1 MHCSTQIENEA
12 VKAAALLPKQITT
25 MEKTEALLL
34 INSVLLG
41 IISIMFLVI
50 GYFLKDLHK
59 DFKTLI
65 ERVNKLYTDL
75 YSHISLFDNI
85 SKMFQKQVDSIDR
98 RLSHLEDKIKKEK
111 KEHE

>member
-1 MHCSTQIENEA
+1 MDKSEI
-12 VKAAALLPKQITT
+12 
-25 MEKTEALLL
+25 LLL
-34 INSVLLG
+34 VNSVLLG

-75 YSHISLFDNI
+75 YSHIHLFENI
-85 SKMFQKQVDSIDR
+85 SRVFQKQIDTIEER
-98 RLSHLEDKIKKEK
+98 IKQLEDKSSKKK
-111 KEHE
+111 ND

>member
-1 MHCSTQIENEA
+1 
-12 VKAAALLPKQITT
+12 

-34 INSVLLG
+34 VNSVLLG
-41 IISIMFLVI
+41 IISILFLVI

-75 YSHISLFDNI
+75 YSHINLFDNI
-85 SKMFQKQVDSIDR
+85 SKMFQKQVDSIDN
-98 RLSHLEDKIKKEK
+98 RLSHLEENLKKANKVDE
-111 KEHE
+111 

>member
-1 MHCSTQIENEA
+1 
-12 VKAAALLPKQITT
+12 

-75 YSHISLFDNI
+75 YTHINLFDNI
-85 SKMFQKQVDSIDR
+85 SKMFQKQVDSLDK
-98 RLSHLEDKIKKEK
+98 RLSQLEEK
-111 KEHE
+111 LKARKNENE

>member
-1 MHCSTQIENEA
+1 
-12 VKAAALLPKQITT
+12 
-25 MEKTEALLL
+25 MEKSEILLL
-34 INSVLLG
+34 VNSVLLA

-75 YSHISLFDNI
+75 YTHINLFDKI
-85 SKMFQKQVDSIDR
+85 SKMFQRQIDSI
-98 RLSHLEDKIKKEK
+98 EK
-111 KEHE
+111 KVEDIEEKISKKDNE

>member
-1 MHCSTQIENEA
+1 
-12 VKAAALLPKQITT
+12 
-25 MEKTEALLL
+25 MEKSEILLL
-34 INSVLLG
+34 VNSVLLA

-75 YSHISLFDNI
+75 YTHINLFDNI
-85 SKMFQKQVDSIDR
+85 SKMFQKQIDT
-98 RLSHLEDKIKKEK
+98 LENRIEQLEEK
-111 KEHE
+111 KAKGNDE

>member
-1 MHCSTQIENEA
+1 MA
-12 VKAAALLPKQITT
+12 
-25 MEKTEALLL
+25 
-34 INSVLLG
+34 

-75 YSHISLFDNI
+75 YTHINLFDNI
-85 SKMFQKQVDSIDR
+85 SKMFQKQIDT
-98 RLSHLEDKIKKEK
+98 LENRVEQLEEK
-111 KEHE
+111 KAKGKDE

>member
-1 MHCSTQIENEA
+1 MKPT
-12 VKAAALLPKQITT
+12 KALDLCFTIHRQ
-25 MEKTEALLL
+25 MEKSEILLL
-34 INSVLLG
+34 INSLLLA

-75 YSHISLFDNI
+75 YTHINLFDNI
-85 SKMFQKQVDSIDR
+85 SKMFQKQIDT
-98 RLSHLEDKIKKEK
+98 IEK
-111 KEHE
+111 KVEDIEEKISKKDNE

>member
-1 MHCSTQIENEA
+1 
-12 VKAAALLPKQITT
+12 
-25 MEKTEALLL
+25 MEKSEILLL
-34 INSVLLG
+34 ANSVLLA

-75 YSHISLFDNI
+75 YTHINLFDNI
-85 SKMFQKQVDSIDR
+85 SKMFQKQIDT
-98 RLSHLEDKIKKEK
+98 IEK
-111 KEHE
+111 KVDELEEKMSKGKDE

>member
-1 MHCSTQIENEA
+1 MKPT
-12 VKAAALLPKQITT
+12 KALHLCFTIHKQ
-25 MEKTEALLL
+25 MEKSEILLL
-34 INSVLLG
+34 VNSVLLA

-75 YSHISLFDNI
+75 YTHINLFDNI
-85 SKMFQKQVDSIDR
+85 SKMFQKQIDTIER
-98 RLSHLEDKIKKEK
+98 KVEDIEEKIAKKDNE
-111 KEHE
+111 

>member
-1 MHCSTQIENEA
+1 
-12 VKAAALLPKQITT
+12 

-59 DFKTLI
+59 DFKILI

-75 YSHISLFDNI
+75 YSHINLFEGI
-85 SKMFQKQVDSIDR
+85 SKMFQKQIDT
-98 RLSHLEDKIKKEK
+98 LENRIEQLEEK
-111 KEHE
+111 KAKSKDE

>member
-1 MHCSTQIENEA
+1 
-12 VKAAALLPKQITT
+12 

-59 DFKTLI
+59 DFKILI

-75 YSHISLFDNI
+75 YSHINLFEGI
-85 SKMFQKQVDSIDR
+85 SKMFQKQIDT
-98 RLSHLEDKIKKEK
+98 LENRIEQLEEK
-111 KEHE
+111 KAKRKDE

>member
-1 MHCSTQIENEA
+1 
-12 VKAAALLPKQITT
+12 

-59 DFKTLI
+59 DFKILI

-75 YSHISLFDNI
+75 YSHINLFDNI
-85 SKMFQKQVDSIDR
+85 SKMFQKQVDSIDK
-98 RLSHLEDKIKKEK
+98 RLNHLEDTLKKANKVDE
-111 KEHE
+111 